1 MRKLIFFVLFAIPF
15 LTVST
20 YAQRSYRLQDLAT
33 QLQRNADDLAS
44 RAYSDFSRRSTNSRS
59 DVDSLLAA
67 QQISASASIF
77 NRLVGDNRRSSEL
90 RDAANAINDLTRRLP
105 YGTTNSSLSDIQRT
119 LDNISREIGNS
130 GGGFNGG
137 NNNGGDNNNNNNDR
151 PIVGNLTW
159 SGNVDDVVQ
168 LKIRGNSLETKTLS
182 GREVS
187 SPNYNFTSPL
197 PNRRVDVEIDKKKG
211 RGTVKI
217 LQQPRRENDFTTV
230 IEIRDTSGGS
240 RDYELEIYWR

>member
-1 MRKLIFFVLFAIPF
+1 MRKLIFTVLFAVSF

-20 YAQRSYRLQDLAT
+20 YAQRSYRLQDLAS

-44 RAYSDFSRRSTNSRS
+44 QAYSDFSRRSSNSRT
-59 DVDSLLAA
+59 DVDALMSA
-67 QQISASASIF
+67 QQISASASVF
-77 NRLVGDNRRSSEL
+77 SRLVSDNRRSSEL
-90 RDAANAINDLTRRLP
+90 RDAANAVSDLTRRLP
-105 YGTTNSSLSDIQRT
+105 YGTSNYQLRDIQRT
-119 LDNISREIGNS
+119 LDDISREIGNS

-137 NNNGGDNNNNNNDR
+137 NNNGNNGGGNNDGR

-168 LKIRGNSLETKTLS
+168 LKIRGNSIEVKAIS
-182 GREVS
+182 GRDVTNA
-187 SPNYNFTSPL
+187 NYNFTSPL
-197 PNRRVDVEIDKKKG
+197 PNRRVDVEVDKKKG
-211 RGTVKI
+211 RGNVKI

>member
-1 MRKLIFFVLFAIPF
+1 MRKLIFFVFFVIPF

-20 YAQRSYRLQDLAT
+20 YAQRSYRLQDLASR
-33 QLQRNADDLAS
+33 LQRNADDLAS

-59 DVDSLLAA
+59 DVESLMAA
-67 QQISASASIF
+67 QQISASAGVFS
-77 NRLVGDNRRSSEL
+77 RLVNDNRRSSEL
-90 RDAANAINDLTRRLP
+90 RDAANAISDLTRRLP
-105 YGTTNSSLSDIQRT
+105 YGTNNYQLTDIQRT
-119 LDNISREIGNS
+119 LDDISREIGS
-130 GGGFNGG
+130 SGGFNGG
-137 NNNGGDNNNNNNDR
+137 NNNNSNNDR

-159 SGNVDDVVQ
+159 TGNVDDVVQ
-168 LKIRGNSLETKTLS
+168 LKIRGSSLETKALS
-182 GREVS
+182 GREVLN
-187 SPNYNFTSPL
+187 PNYNFTSPL
-197 PNRRVDVEIDKKKG
+197 PNRRVDVEVDKKKG

>member
-15 LTVST
+15 FTVSI
-20 YAQRSYRLQDLAT
+20 YAQRSYRLQDLAS

-44 RAYSDFSRRSTNSRS
+44 QAYSDFSRRASNSRT
-59 DVDSLLAA
+59 DVDALMSA
-67 QQISASASIF
+67 QQISASASVF
-77 NRLVGDNRRSSEL
+77 SRLVNDNRRNSEL
-90 RDAANAINDLTRRLP
+90 RDAANAVSDLTRRLP
-105 YGTTNSSLSDIQRT
+105 YGTSNFQLRDIQRT
-119 LDNISREIGNS
+119 LDDISREIGNA

-137 NNNGGDNNNNNNDR
+137 NNNGGGNNNENR

-159 SGNVDDVVQ
+159 TGIVDDVVQ
-168 LKIRGNSLETKTLS
+168 LKIRGNSVEVKTIA

-187 SPNYNFTSPL
+187 NANYNFTSPL
-197 PNRRVDVEIDKKKG
+197 PNRRVDVEVDKKKG
-211 RGTVKI
+211 RGSVRV

-230 IEIRDTSGGS
+230 IEIKDTSGGA